1 MSFAKYD
8 HKKIEESAQRF
19 WKENK
24 SFEASESSKQDKFY
38 CLSMFPYPSGQLHMG
53 HVRNYTLGDVIGRFQ
68 RLKGKNVMQPMGWDA
83 FGLPAE
89 NAAIKRKIAPA
100 VWTTRNISYMRT
112 QLQKLG
118 FAFDSPNGRI
128 VIIFASTSADED
140 DIMTFYGQTLAQL
153 GWTGGAGNW
162 VRDTEKLVIGKVQ
175 TARGA
180 LWRLML
186 QPR

>member
-1 MSFAKYD
+1 MNLFS
-8 HKKIEESAQRF
+8 HKKTSALTR
-19 WKENK
+19 
-24 SFEASESSKQDKFY
+24 SFVTA
-38 CLSMFPYPSGQLHMG
+38 LMMLTLIGGQFLIGQPAKAETQQH
-53 HVRNYTLGDVIGRFQ
+53 LWAGDVPI
-68 RLKGKNVMQPMGWDA
+68 MQGW
-83 FGLPAE
+83 
-89 NAAIKRKIAPA
+89 KIEPE
-100 VWTTRNISYMRT
+100 
-112 QLQKLG
+112 LG

-128 VIIFASTSADED
+128 VMIFASTSADED

-162 VRDTEKLVIGKVQ
+162 VRDAEKLVIGEVQ

>member
-1 MSFAKYD
+1 MNLSR
-8 HKKIEESAQRF
+8 HKKASALTRGF
-19 WKENK
+19 
-24 SFEASESSKQDKFY
+24 ASALMVLMLIGDQF
-38 CLSMFPYPSGQLHMG
+38 LIGQPAKAETQQH
-53 HVRNYTLGDVIGRFQ
+53 RWAGDVPI
-68 RLKGKNVMQPMGWDA
+68 MQGWQIE
-83 FGLPAE
+83 PE
-89 NAAIKRKIAPA
+89 
-100 VWTTRNISYMRT
+100 
-112 QLQKLG
+112 LG

-128 VIIFASTSADED
+128 VMIFASTSADED
-140 DIMTFYGQTLAQL
+140 DIMAFYGQTLAQL

>member
-1 MSFAKYD
+1 MNQSC
-8 HKKIEESAQRF
+8 HKKASALTRGFTMALMVLMLIGDQF
-19 WKENK
+19 
-24 SFEASESSKQDKFY
+24 
-38 CLSMFPYPSGQLHMG
+38 LIGQPAKAETQQH
-53 HVRNYTLGDVIGRFQ
+53 RWAGDVPI
-68 RLKGKNVMQPMGWDA
+68 MQGWQIE
-83 FGLPAE
+83 PE
-89 NAAIKRKIAPA
+89 
-100 VWTTRNISYMRT
+100 
-112 QLQKLG
+112 LG

-128 VIIFASTSADED
+128 VMIFASTSADEN
-140 DIMTFYGQTLAQL
+140 DIMAFYGQTLAQL

>member
-1 MSFAKYD
+1 MNVFC
-8 HKKIEESAQRF
+8 HKKASARSRGF
-19 WKENK
+19 GTV
-24 SFEASESSKQDKFY
+24 
-38 CLSMFPYPSGQLHMG
+38 LMLLMLIGGQLVIGQAAKAETQQH
-53 HVRNYTLGDVIGRFQ
+53 RWAGDVTI
-68 RLKGKNVMQPMGWDA
+68 MQGWQIE
-83 FGLPAE
+83 PE
-89 NAAIKRKIAPA
+89 
-100 VWTTRNISYMRT
+100 
-112 QLQKLG
+112 LG

-128 VIIFASTSADED
+128 VMIFVSTSADED
-140 DIMTFYGQTLAQL
+140 DIMAFYGQTLAQL

>member
-1 MSFAKYD
+1 MNLFSYKIASAVTRGLVTALMMLTLIGGQFLIGKPAKAETQQHRWAGD
-8 HKKIEESAQRF
+8 VPIMQGWKIEPE
-19 WKENK
+19 
-24 SFEASESSKQDKFY
+24 
-38 CLSMFPYPSGQLHMG
+38 
-53 HVRNYTLGDVIGRFQ
+53 
-68 RLKGKNVMQPMGWDA
+68 
-83 FGLPAE
+83 
-89 NAAIKRKIAPA
+89 
-100 VWTTRNISYMRT
+100 
-112 QLQKLG
+112 LG

-128 VIIFASTSADED
+128 VMIFASTSADED

-162 VRDTEKLVIGKVQ
+162 VRDAEKLVIGEVQ